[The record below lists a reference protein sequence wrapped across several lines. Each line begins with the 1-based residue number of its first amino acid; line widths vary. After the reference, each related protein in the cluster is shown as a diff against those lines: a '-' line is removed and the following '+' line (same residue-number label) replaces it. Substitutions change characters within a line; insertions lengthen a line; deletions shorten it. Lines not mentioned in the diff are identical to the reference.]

1 MASPMIQTNKTVATV
16 SHPPSEAV
24 ASPSPAPAP
33 APSPSITK
41 AATEGE
47 KENTRGLTAGLPT
60 VLDIGGQLFDLK
72 SENDVS
78 SGFYGLRTFNMI
90 FRLTTYGQRAKSLL
104 RKYLYAGQDLDHIQL
119 TEEDYVE
126 LMRVLRQR
134 LKQLRESQEYQSNEI
149 NKIPIR
155 RYEAGLLRVI
165 ETLKRGRE
173 IKKVVVPKLSENEM
187 FAIILEL
194 SWYLAH
200 PADLPTTIEKDWNA
214 ILENLRTHH
223 RLGDIVDLI
232 HKAEKQRQLSS
243 EEHPLRYFRKLEM
256 DKVVGAET
264 LEDATQK
271 VIDMTTL
278 VQPSPISSGMRERLE
293 ALVQALDLKKYVDKD
308 DGVNE
313 DGIPRV
319 NVGRLKQQLIA
330 NPMADMGDGDGD
342 GVGVGVGVGE
352 RKEEEEKKAQQG
364 GAEESKESKGNPKGN
379 GQGNGQGKRKERVV
393 STLAVPLGQAI
404 LPVFRYFRML
414 FDPVYSMLEQAS
426 TRSVKRAIL
435 PHLLLLL
442 HLCNELHSPPAGKRM
457 EFGMYHLTN
466 APTELVTFLKEQLAE
481 TKQYITA
488 GELKTEEQR
497 IAFQKQLFHLPKV
510 RLRSLV
516 TNKGGPPTMTNEQYS
531 IFHVQILV
539 VGQNL
544 EGYDETIFKTKN
556 PSVDS
561 AVGDA
566 IRNTWEKDQV
576 FLAFTRSNET
586 EAIPFRFF
594 EVDYEG
600 LNVNETGITVGTY
613 GGELATLEAKKQIPQ
628 DATVNKLAKVE
639 PFAVYNDAELALSV
653 LMALKER
660 MPK

>member
-1 MASPMIQTNKTVATV
+1 MIQTNKTVATV
-16 SHPPSEAV
+16 STPP
-24 ASPSPAPAP
+24 
-33 APSPSITK
+33 PSITK
-41 AATEGE
+41 TTTKEE
-47 KENTRGLTAGLPT
+47 KENTGGLVEGLPT

-90 FRLTTYGQRAKSLL
+90 FRPTTYGQRAKSLL
-104 RKYLYAGQDLDHIQL
+104 RKYLFAGQDLDHIQL

-134 LKQLRESQEYQSNEI
+134 LKQLRESREYQSNEI

-165 ETLKRGRE
+165 QTLKQGRE
-173 IKKVVVPKLSENEM
+173 IKKVIAPKLSENEM

-200 PADLPTTIEKDWNA
+200 PSASQGFPSAVEKEWNA
-214 ILENLRTHH
+214 VLENLRTHR

-232 HKAEKQRQLSS
+232 HKAERDHQNGM

-264 LEDATQK
+264 LEDAKKQ

-278 VQPSPISSGMRERLE
+278 VQPSPITSGMRERLE

-313 DGIPRV
+313 DGIPKV
-319 NVGRLKQQLIA
+319 NVRRLKQQLIA
-330 NPMADMGDGDGD
+330 NPMEAMED
-342 GVGVGVGVGE
+342 GVGVGV
-352 RKEEEEKKAQQG
+352 EEKKEDEEKKVQQG
-364 GAEESKESKGNPKGN
+364 GAEGEKGAEEESKGSRT
-379 GQGNGQGKRKERVV
+379 GNGQGKRKEKVI

-426 TRSVKRAIL
+426 TRSVKRAIM

-442 HLCNELHSPPAGKRM
+442 HLCNELHSPPAGKKM
-457 EFGMYHLTN
+457 EFGMYHLKN
-466 APTELVTFLKEQLAE
+466 APTELVAFLKEQLAE
-481 TKQYITA
+481 TQQYITA

-497 IAFQKQLFHLPKV
+497 VAFRKQLFHLPKV
-510 RLRSLV
+510 RLRSLL

-531 IFHVQILV
+531 IFHVQLFV

-544 EGYDETIFKTKN
+544 EGYDEAIFKTKN

-561 AVGDA
+561 AVGNA
-566 IRNTWEKDQV
+566 IRNTWENDQV
-576 FLAFTRSNET
+576 FLAFTRSDET

-600 LNVNETGITVGTY
+600 LNVIDTGITVGTY
-613 GGELATLEAKKQIPQ
+613 GGEMATLEAKKLIPP
-628 DATVNKLAKVE
+628 DATVNKLAKVD